1 MGVLLIVHFQFS
13 IYFQRMN
20 WIEITC
26 HLEGDK
32 LDFLLHVDGQRLLPR
47 HSVNIFALEDS
58 LRREGEFPIF
68 TCNGRVPG
76 CRKLAQGVR
85 VAHPATVTT
94 WTLSEP
100 APVRVLTFETGELRG
115 QFHQAQQTCNRL
127 SQEYLA
133 QHGDLPD
140 FAFYPDNGGPVD

>member
-1 MGVLLIVHFQFS
+1 
-13 IYFQRMN
+13 MN
-20 WIEITC
+20 RIEIAC
-26 HLEGDK
+26 LLEGDK
-32 LDFLLHVDGQRLLPR
+32 LDFLLHVDGRRLLPL

-76 CRKLAQGVR
+76 CRKLAPGVR
-85 VAHPATVTT
+85 VAHPGTVST
-94 WTLSEP
+94 WALPGP
-100 APVRVLTFETGELRG
+100 APVRLLAFETEELRG

-127 SQEYLA
+127 SREYLA

-140 FAFYPDNGGPVD
+140 FACYPDNGGPVD

>member
-1 MGVLLIVHFQFS
+1 
-13 IYFQRMN
+13 MN
-20 WIEITC
+20 RIEMSC
-26 HLEGDK
+26 LLEGDK
-32 LDFLLHVDGQRLLPR
+32 LDFLLHVDGRRLLPL

-76 CRKLAQGVR
+76 CRKLAGGVR
-85 VAHPATVTT
+85 VDHQGTVTI
-94 WTLSEP
+94 WTLPAP
-100 APVRVLTFETGELRG
+100 APVRVLAFETEELRG
-115 QFHQAQQTCNRL
+115 QFHQAQQTGNRL
-127 SQEYLA
+127 SREYLA